1 MDQKIDAQVEDADD
15 IDVVMPQNM
24 AILIQ
29 KHSEVYGNTMNM
41 NQLLTI
47 ITISL
52 IFLMTKI
59 IVLHLKLKKKEQ
71 GKQEIMAQK
80 MLK

>member
-1 MDQKIDAQVEDADD
+1 
-15 IDVVMPQNM
+15 M

-59 IVLHLKLKKKEQ
+59 IVLHLKKKKKEQ

>member
-1 MDQKIDAQVEDADD
+1 
-15 IDVVMPQNM
+15 M

-47 ITISL
+47 IAISL

>member
-1 MDQKIDAQVEDADD
+1 
-15 IDVVMPQNM
+15 M

-47 ITISL
+47 LTISL

>member
-1 MDQKIDAQVEDADD
+1 
-15 IDVVMPQNM
+15 M

>member
-1 MDQKIDAQVEDADD
+1 
-15 IDVVMPQNM
+15 M

-59 IVLHLKLKKKEQ
+59 IVLHSKLKKKEQ

>member
-15 IDVVMPQNM
+15 TDVVMPQNM

-47 ITISL
+47 LTISL